1 MKRLLL
7 LILILAVPVLA
18 VFVAYRTLPYY
29 TYEQVIKGKWSHDIF
44 KLSRWEQKFLTPG
57 PQLGTTELKDD
68 FPGLWREFHLRDV
81 VVPLPTGHPMFR
93 TIPIIKIVDPDREPE
108 MGVLFQGPTGRE
120 IARLYLLKSGSWN
133 DQLEKQKFFQLPLV
147 RRELKKKT
155 PEEVW
160 HDLFRRKVEGWD
172 LPFSVMAYNLYLLH
186 LRASILPV
194 GFIDYGPLEG
204 DGMAYVEIASK
215 NKDYRTEIVFSFERG
230 LLLSYL
236 LISERNNVDSD
247 EIRTRFLE
255 GINFRTSD
263 EMISP
268 IVYKEFKQLTFNRQ
282 TDQEG
287 MLYLFSAWS
296 HQMEDVE
303 MLKEMVY
310 FMERGQKN
318 GPQLKPLYRYIYDRY
333 KKTFT
338 TRDVGLDEND
348 PDIRLQR
355 QIELEANAERQ
366 RLQEKPKE
374 APKVVPITPRDRMDE
389 FLRKAREEKLQQGK
403 RKRDKLIVH

>member
-1 MKRLLL
+1 MKRLTL
-7 LILILAVPVLA
+7 LILILAVPILG
-18 VFVAYRTLPYY
+18 VFVTYRILPYY
-29 TYEQVIKGKWSHDIF
+29 TYEKVIKGVWSHDLY
-44 KLSRWEQKFLTPG
+44 KLSRWDAKFLAPG
-57 PQLGTTELKDD
+57 PQLGTGELKND

-93 TIPIIKIVDPDREPE
+93 TIPIIQIMDPEREPE
-108 MGVLFQGPTGRE
+108 VGVLFHGPTGRE

-147 RRELKKKT
+147 LRELKKKT

-160 HDLFRRKVEGWD
+160 HDLFRRKIEGWD
-172 LPFSVMAYNLYLLH
+172 LPFPVMAYNLYLLH
-186 LRASILPV
+186 LRAAILPP
-194 GFIDYGPLEG
+194 GFIDYGPLAEE
-204 DGMAYVEIASK
+204 GMAYVEIASK

-236 LISERNNVDSD
+236 LVSERNSVDSD
-247 EIRTRFLE
+247 ELRTRFLK
-255 GINFRTSD
+255 GISFRTSD
-263 EMISP
+263 KTMSP
-268 IVYKEFKQLTFNRQ
+268 IVYKEFKELTFNRQ

-318 GPQLKPLYRYIYDRY
+318 GPQLQPLYRYIYSRY

-338 TRDVGLDEND
+338 TRDVGLEEND
-348 PDIRLQR
+348 PEIRLQR
-355 QIELEANAERQ
+355 QIELEENAERLK
-366 RLQEKPKE
+366 LQEKPKE
-374 APKVVPITPRDRMDE
+374 VVKEAPITPRDRMDE
-389 FLRKAREEKLQQGK
+389 YLRKAREEKMQQGT

>member
-1 MKRLLL
+1 MKRLVL
-7 LILILAVPVLA
+7 LILILAVPILG
-18 VFVAYRTLPYY
+18 VFVTYRTLPYY
-29 TYEQVIKGKWSHDIF
+29 TYDKVIRGEWANDVY
-44 KLSRWEQKFLTPG
+44 KLPRWDKRYLNPG
-57 PQLGTTELKDD
+57 PQLGTTEIKND
-68 FPGLWREFHLRDV
+68 FPGLWREFHVRDV

-93 TIPIIKIVDPDREPE
+93 TIPIIQIINEGKAPE
-108 MGVLFQGPTGRE
+108 MGVLFQGPSGRE
-120 IARLYLLKSGSWN
+120 IARLYLLKSGAWN
-133 DQLEKQKFFQLPLV
+133 DQFEKQKFFQLPLV

-160 HDLFRRKVEGWD
+160 HDLFRRKIEGWD
-172 LPFSVMAYNLYLLH
+172 LPFPTMYYNLYLLH
-186 LRASILPV
+186 LRASMLPP
-194 GFIDYGPLEG
+194 GFIDYGPLEEE
-204 DGMAYVEIASK
+204 GMAYVEIASK
-215 NKDYRTEIVFSFERG
+215 NKDYRTEIVFSFDRG

-236 LISERNNVDSD
+236 LVTEKNNVDSD
-247 EIRTRFLE
+247 EIRTRFLK
-255 GINFRTSD
+255 GISFRTSD
-263 EMISP
+263 ATISP

-338 TRDVGLDEND
+338 TRDIGLDDDD
-348 PDIRLQR
+348 PEIRLQR
-355 QIELEANAERQ
+355 QIELEANTERK

-374 APKVVPITPRDRMDE
+374 APKVVPVTPRDRMDE
-389 FLRKAREEKLQQGK
+389 YLRKAREEKLQQGK
-403 RKRDKLIVH
+403 RKRDKIIVH

>member
-1 MKRLLL
+1 ML
-7 LILILAVPVLA
+7 LILILAVPVLG

-29 TYEQVIKGKWSHDIF
+29 TYEQVIKGKWSHEIF
-44 KLSRWEQKFLTPG
+44 KLPRWDQKFLAPG
-57 PQLGTTELKDD
+57 PQLGTTELRND

-93 TIPIIKIVDPDREPE
+93 TIPIIQIVDPEREPE

-160 HDLFRRKVEGWD
+160 HDLFRSKIEGWD
-172 LPFSVMAYNLYLLH
+172 LPFPVMAYNLYLLH
-186 LRASILPV
+186 LRASILPA
-194 GFIDYGPLEG
+194 GFIDYGPLE
-204 DGMAYVEIASK
+204 DEGMAYVEIASK

-247 EIRTRFLE
+247 EIRTRVLK
-255 GINFRTSD
+255 GMSFRTSD
-263 EMISP
+263 KMISP

-296 HQMEDVE
+296 HQMENVE

-318 GPQLKPLYRYIYDRY
+318 GPQLKPLYRYIFDRY

-338 TRDVGLDEND
+338 TRDVGLEQDD
-348 PDIRLQR
+348 PEIRLQR

-366 RLQEKPKE
+366 KLQEKPKE
-374 APKVVPITPRDRMDE
+374 VPKAVPITPRDRMDE

-403 RKRDKLIVH
+403 RKRDKIIVH

>member
-1 MKRLLL
+1 LKRLLL